1 MKYQRNIKALFFV
14 ISFVFVAFSCN
25 DKYKEIVN
33 YRGADYIFHLQICAN
48 SNHVNRQYAY
58 GSNKI
63 VLENGTLI
71 DCLSELLDK
80 DTSLIKFDNPRK
92 GDVMLNVTYEKLR
105 QNPSEKETQKSFLIE
120 LKKALKFSLIE
131 EYPENKY
138 QLVIKSDSLLKLRLS
153 LNSKDSSSVYSGP
166 GVFKAY
172 NSSFTSIAEGLN
184 NVYKDN
190 AQFVADAADE
200 KRYTFKIENIPFDKL
215 KTYLENKIGLSFVT
229 IDQVK
234 GAKKTTRVIFDN

>member
-1 MKYQRNIKALFFV
+1 MKFQCKIKALFFG

-25 DKYKEIVN
+25 DKYKELVN

-48 SNHVNRQYAY
+48 SNHVNRHYAY

-80 DTSLIKFDNPRK
+80 DTSFIKFDNPSK
-92 GDVMLNVTYEKLR
+92 GDVMLNVTYENLR
-105 QNPSEKETQKSFLIE
+105 QNPSEKETKKSFLME

-138 QLVIKSDSLLKLRLS
+138 QLVIKSDSLLKRYLS
-153 LNSKDSSSVYSGP
+153 INSKDYSSIYSGP
-166 GVFKAY
+166 GVFRAY
-172 NSSFTSIAEGLN
+172 NSSISHIADGLN

-190 AQFVADAADE
+190 AQFVADAADD
-200 KRYTFKIENIPFDKL
+200 KRYAFKIENIPFDKL
-215 KTYLENKIGLSFVT
+215 KIYLENKIGLSFVT

-234 GAKKTTRVIFDN
+234 GAKKTTRVIFD

>member
-1 MKYQRNIKALFFV
+1 MKIQCKIRALFFG
-14 ISFVFVAFSCN
+14 ISFVFVIFSCN
-25 DKYKEIVN
+25 YKYKELVN
-33 YRGADYIFHLQICAN
+33 YRGADYVFQLQICAN
-48 SNHVNRQYAY
+48 SNHVNRLYAY

-63 VLENGTLI
+63 VLENGILI

-80 DTSLIKFDNPRK
+80 DISLIKFDNPRK
-92 GDVMLNVTYEKLR
+92 GNVMLNVTYENLS
-105 QNPSEKETQKSFLIE
+105 QNPSEKETKKAFLIE

-138 QLVIKSDSLLKLRLS
+138 QIIIKTDTLLKRHLS
-153 LNSKDSSSVYSGP
+153 INSKDSSSVYSGP
-166 GVFKAY
+166 GVFRAY
-172 NSSFTSIAEGLN
+172 NSSLTSIAEGLN

-190 AQFVADAADE
+190 AQFVADAADD

-215 KTYLENKIGLSFVT
+215 KTYLENKIGLSFVA

-234 GAKKTTRVIFDN
+234 GIKKTTRVIFD